1 MPDLHPAARREGDN
15 AVRPWAGDRDAD
27 AFYTQVLAA
36 PCMVLKMLT
45 HDEHM
50 MPKDPWAGVATA
62 LKTPF

>member
-1 MPDLHPAARREGDN
+1 MPL
-15 AVRPWAGDRDAD
+15 RPWAGDRDAD